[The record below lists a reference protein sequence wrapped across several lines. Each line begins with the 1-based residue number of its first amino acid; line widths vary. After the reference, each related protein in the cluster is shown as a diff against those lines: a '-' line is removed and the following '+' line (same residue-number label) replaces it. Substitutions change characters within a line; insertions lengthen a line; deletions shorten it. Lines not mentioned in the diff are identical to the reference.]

1 MGQVVF
7 TRIFGGMG
15 QWGGAAIALDQ
26 SGNIYVAGRA
36 GSGELLL
43 SNALATSPSG
53 AFIIKLSAE
62 ASTVFYSTYFPGVA
76 TITAIATDAGGNLY
90 LTGFTS
96 ASTFPATPGLPNDT
110 QLNGLDSYKGG
121 RIRNED
127 QRGWRQDCLFRLDPW

>member
-76 TITAIATDAGGNLY
+76 TITAIATDAGGICI
-90 LTGFTS
+90 S
-96 ASTFPATPGLPNDT
+96 
-110 QLNGLDSYKGG
+110 LDSP
-121 RIRNED
+121 RP
-127 QRGWRQDCLFRLDPW
+127 QLFPRRRACQTTRS